1 MSIEQAHTIWILI
14 AFAIV
19 LVAGVVAAVI
29 ADRKQ
34 RSSGAWFVLG
44 VMFPLL
50 GVLVISALE
59 PLPSRARPSFMPPV
73 GT

>member
-1 MSIEQAHTIWILI
+1 MPNQSSYSLLI
-14 AFAIV
+14 AFAV
-19 LVAGVVAAVI
+19 AVVAGVVAAVI
-29 ADRKQ
+29 AGKKQ

-44 VMFPLL
+44 IVFPLL

-73 GT
+73 GGA